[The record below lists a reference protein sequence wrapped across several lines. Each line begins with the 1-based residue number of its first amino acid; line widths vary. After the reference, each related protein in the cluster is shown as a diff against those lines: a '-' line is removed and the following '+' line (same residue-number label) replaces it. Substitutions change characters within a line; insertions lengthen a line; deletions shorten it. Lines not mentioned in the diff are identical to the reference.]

1 MIILGVILLALGF
14 IFGLAILW
22 QIGIVL
28 LVIGLILLVF
38 GHAGHPLGGRKH
50 WY

>member
-22 QIGIVL
+22 QIGLVL

-38 GHAGHPLGGRKH
+38 GYAGHPLGGRKH